1 MKILFVVPGGNDL
14 GGIITSTEQ
23 YVAGLKEAGHEVNF
37 MTVGFGKSGTRRD
50 RSPRGKFENEFTTG
64 EGTGA
69 LMHPTQGWR
78 GEQRLSLMNQAEREA
93 FIKIGKKHDIIIWAS
108 MYGFRNPD
116 TEGRVDWVEAI
127 TKLKGKHIFFIHDD
141 HLPERYPWA
150 YALMPYARAA
160 IGVQPCSYDS
170 LEGVAAPRAMVYT
183 PLPPIPKQVAPLDA
197 RKGFFMCQVWKGWK
211 NGHRLVEAAPYLP
224 KGSVTFAGDGIQLRY
239 IRSPTKCPPKFEG
252 IWDAALR
259 KQTYTGVLQEEER
272 DAYLAHSKFLVDL
285 SLRNNSGQY
294 NRIVQE
300 AMAQG
305 CVVIADRRF
314 ISGEDWQDRKSL
326 FKPGIHYIPIQSDQA
341 PKELA
346 TTLKEIDNYPS
357 ERYTEIQKTARKVL
371 SNFDRKKLGEQI
383 IEVAEIQD
391 PYVDQYNPNKT
402 KLKRGREEFLKVFG
416 GKP

>member
-37 MTVGFGKSGTRRD
+37 MTVGFGHSGTRRD
-50 RSPRGKFENEFTTG
+50 RSPKGRFVNDFTTG

-78 GEQRLSLMNQAEREA
+78 GEFRLSLMNDAERES
-93 FIKIGKKHDIIIWAS
+93 FIKLGKKHDVIIWAS
-108 MYGFRNPD
+108 MYGFRNPN
-116 TEGRVDWVEAI
+116 TEGRMDWVEAI
-127 TKLKGKHIFFIHDD
+127 TKLKGKHVFFIHDD
-141 HLPERYPWA
+141 HLPARYPWA

-183 PLPPIPKQVAPLDA
+183 PLPPIPKRVAPVDD

-211 NGHRLVEAAPYLP
+211 NGHRLIEAAPCLP
-224 KGSVTFAGDGIQLRY
+224 KKSVTFAGDGIQLRY
-239 IRSPTKCPPKFEG
+239 IRSPTKCPPRFEG
-252 IWDAALR
+252 IWDAAMR
-259 KQTYTGVLQEEER
+259 TQTYAGVLQEDER

-305 CVVIADRRF
+305 CVVIADPRF
-314 ISGEDWQDRKSL
+314 ITGTSKL
-326 FKPGIHYIPIQSDQA
+326 FKPDVHYVPINA
-341 PKELA
+341 EETGEELA
-346 TTLKEIDNYPS
+346 ATLRGIDKALSPQGYS
-357 ERYTEIQKTARKVL
+357 RLQISAREVL
-371 SNFDRKKLGEQI
+371 NNFDRKKLGRDI
-383 IEVAEIQD
+383 ADVAGAFM
-391 PYVDQYNPNKT
+391 PVKT
-402 KLKRGREEFLKVFG
+402 IGDRSLIRLGRDEFVRVFG
-416 GKP
+416 GRP

>member
-78 GEQRLSLMNQAEREA
+78 GEFRLSLMNAAERES
-93 FIKIGKKHDIIIWAS
+93 FIKLGKKHDIIIWAS

-127 TKLKGKHIFFIHDD
+127 TKLKGKHVFFIHDD

-150 YALMPYARAA
+150 YALMPYARVA

-183 PLPPIPKQVAPLDA
+183 PLPPVPKQIAPLDA

-224 KGSVTFAGDGIQLRY
+224 KKSVTFAGDGIQLRY
-239 IRSPTKCPPKFEG
+239 IRSRAKCPPRFQG
-252 IWDAALR
+252 LWDAAIA
-259 KQTYTGVLQEEER
+259 KQTYAGVLQEEER

-305 CVVIADRRF
+305 CVVIADPRF
-314 ISGEDWQDRKSL
+314 ISGVTGEKPLFVKDRD
-326 FKPGIHYIPIQSDQA
+326 YIPINA
-341 PKELA
+341 EETGEELA
-346 TTLKEIDNYPS
+346 ATLRGIDKAISADGYAAL
-357 ERYTEIQKTARKVL
+357 QKNARARLTV
-371 SNFDRKKLGEQI
+371 FDRKAIGKQIVDLAIHADEGNKHPEKLKLGREQ
-383 IEVAEIQD
+383 
-391 PYVDQYNPNKT
+391 
-402 KLKRGREEFLKVFG
+402 FLKIFG
-416 GKP
+416 DRP